1 MFTPDADRR
10 PRRARMT
17 ILALVLVTLAAV
29 GLAAA
34 LAIAN
39 SRSTTTAPPG
49 GTGLS
54 HTAVPGKVTTLEPE
68 PTPEPGWDVVAQK
81 KLALRPML
89 RLPAEAAQPHEL
101 SPQAG
106 PVLKIPEPSHAA
118 GVWIPGGFPGTPEG
132 ALAQLKA
139 ADEAGLRGGDPT
151 VYDRAYADIALPGA
165 PAVDRTGLHTLLSTF
180 RMRAGIAAGE
190 WKPGLTVTYDVTHG
204 QIKGT
209 TDQGRYV
216 VVCVLGILTFDYKGQ
231 STSMGVGDC
240 QAMRWTGDA
249 WRISTGNQAAMA
261 ANAWP
266 GSAESVQ
273 AGYRSLGGI
282 PR

>member
-1 MFTPDADRR
+1 MFTLDAERR
-10 PRRARMT
+10 PRSARMT
-17 ILALVLVTLAAV
+17 ILVLIL
-29 GLAAA
+29 GLLAAA
-34 LAIAN
+34 GLA
-39 SRSTTTAPPG
+39 
-49 GTGLS
+49 TGLIIATS
-54 HTAVPGKVTTLEPE
+54 RTTSTSPPAAGPSPAPGKVTTLEPE
-68 PTPEPGWDVVAQK
+68 PSPEPGWDVVAQK

-89 RLPAEAAQPHEL
+89 RLPGEAAQPHPL

-106 PVLKIPEPSHAA
+106 PELRIPEPTHTS
-118 GVWIPGGFPGTPEG
+118 GVWIPGGFPATAEG

-139 ADEAGLRGGDPT
+139 ADETGLLGGDPA
-151 VYDRAYADIALPGA
+151 VYDRAYGDIALPGA
-165 PAVDRTGLHTLLSTF
+165 PAVDRTGLHTLLKTF
-180 RMRAGIAAGE
+180 RTRAGIAPGE
-190 WKPGLTVTYDVTHG
+190 SKPGLTITYDVTHG

-209 TDQGRYV
+209 TDQGRYA

-249 WRISTGNQAAMA
+249 WRVSTGNQAAMA
-261 ANAWP
+261 ASAWP

-273 AGYRSLGGI
+273 AGYRSLGGV

>member
-1 MFTPDADRR
+1 MFTPDTDRR
-10 PRRARMT
+10 LVRARMT
-17 ILALVLVTLAAV
+17 ILALVLTTLFAV

-34 LAIAN
+34 LVIAN
-39 SRSTTTAPPG
+39 SRTTTTPPPG
-49 GTGLS
+49 GTGPS
-54 HTAVPGKVTTLEPE
+54 NPAAPGKVTTLEPE
-68 PTPEPGWDVVAQK
+68 PTPEPGWDVAAQK

-89 RLPAEAAQPHEL
+89 RLPAEAAQPHAL
-101 SPQAG
+101 TPQAG
-106 PVLKIPEPSHAA
+106 PELKIPEPSHTA

-139 ADEAGLRGGDPT
+139 ADETGLRGGDPA
-151 VYDRAYADIALPGA
+151 VYDRAYTEIALPGA
-165 PAVDRTGLHTLLSTF
+165 PEVDRTGLHTLLSTF
-180 RMRAGIAAGE
+180 RMRAGIASGE
-190 WKPGLTVTYDVTHG
+190 PKPGLTVTYDVTHG
-204 QIKGT
+204 QVKGT
-209 TDQGRYV
+209 TDQGRYA
-216 VVCVLGILTFDYKGQ
+216 VVCVLGVLTFDYKGQ

-240 QAMRWTGDA
+240 QAMRWTGGA

-261 ANAWP
+261 ASAWP

>member
-17 ILALVLVTLAAV
+17 ILALALITLVAA
-29 GLAAA
+29 GLAAG
-34 LAIAN
+34 LVIAN
-39 SRSTTTAPPG
+39 SRTTTTPSPG
-49 GTGLS
+49 GTGPS
-54 HTAVPGKVTTLEPE
+54 HQTASGKVTTLEPE

-89 RLPAEAAQPHEL
+89 RLPAEAAQPHAL
-101 SPQAG
+101 SPQDG
-106 PVLKIPEPSHAA
+106 PELQIPEPSHIT

-139 ADEAGLRGGDPT
+139 ADEAGMRGGDPA
-151 VYDRAYADIALPGA
+151 VYDRAYTDIALPGA
-165 PAVDRTGLHTLLSTF
+165 PAVDRMGLHTLLKTF
-180 RMRAGIAAGE
+180 RMRAGIASGE
-190 WKPGLTVTYDVTHG
+190 SKPGLTVTYDVTHG

-209 TDQGRYV
+209 TDQGRYA

-261 ANAWP
+261 ASAWP